1 MFWPHNKYISVDFH
15 EHIFIF
21 ILNKWKP
28 KHDLMMN
35 DLLGMGCE
43 VL

>member
-1 MFWPHNKYISVDFH
+1 MLWPNKYISVDFH

-28 KHDLMMN
+28 KHDFSG
-35 DLLGMGCE
+35 LLDMGCE
-43 VL
+43 Q